1 VSNEVTERPPRN
13 ARAHILETAWRL
25 VGERGVQAVTVAD
38 IAAASGVS
46 RQLVYHHFESRAGLL
61 VAMARHHDGVT
72 GFRTRIVATREL
84 APVEGLHQAMRLWLD
99 YVPEILDV
107 ARALEAALIAGDEGG
122 AAWRDR
128 MDDLHEAFRLAV
140 ERIDEAGRLADGWT
154 VDAAADWVYARTQ
167 VSMWQYL
174 VVDRDWR
181 AADYIQRTI
190 ASVMSEIVSPSEGE

>member
-1 VSNEVTERPPRN
+1 MSNKVIAPQRN

-61 VAMARHHDGVT
+61 VAMTRHHDAAS
-72 GFRTRIVATREL
+72 GFRKRLVATRDLE
-84 APVEGLHQAMRLWLD
+84 PVEGFEAGLRLWLG
-99 YVPEILDV
+99 YVPEVLHV

-128 MDDLHEAFRLAV
+128 MDDIHEVFRLAIARV
-140 ERIDEAGRLADGWT
+140 QQDGRLAPGWT
-154 VDAAADWVYARTQ
+154 DDTAADWVYARSH
-167 VSMWQYL
+167 VSTWQPL
-174 VVDRDWR
+174 VADRGWP
-181 AADYIQRTI
+181 AGDYVERTI
-190 ASVMSEIVSPSEGE
+190 ASIMAEVVAPARDE

>member
-1 VSNEVTERPPRN
+1 MSNKLIAAPRN

-38 IAAASGVS
+38 IATASGVS

-61 VAMARHHDGVT
+61 VAMTRHHDAT
-72 GFRTRIVATREL
+72 SGFRKRLVATRDL
-84 APVEGLHQAMRLWLD
+84 APVEGFEAGLRLWLS
-99 YVPEILDV
+99 YVPEVLHV

-140 ERIDEAGRLADGWT
+140 ARVDEAGRLAPGWT
-154 VDAAADWVYARTQ
+154 VDTGADWVVARAH
-167 VSMWQYL
+167 
-174 VVDRDWR
+174 D
-181 AADYIQRTI
+181 
-190 ASVMSEIVSPSEGE
+190 E

>member
-1 VSNEVTERPPRN
+1 VSNKVIAPQRN

-61 VAMARHHDGVT
+61 VAMTRHHDAAS
-72 GFRTRIVATREL
+72 GFRKRLVATRDLE
-84 APVEGLHQAMRLWLD
+84 PVEGFEAGLRLWLG
-99 YVPEILDV
+99 YVPEVLHV

-128 MDDLHEAFRLAV
+128 MDDIHEVFRLAIARV
-140 ERIDEAGRLADGWT
+140 QQDGRLAPGWT
-154 VDAAADWVYARTQ
+154 DDTAADWVYARSH
-167 VSMWQYL
+167 VSTWQHL
-174 VVDRDWR
+174 VADRGWP
-181 AADYIQRTI
+181 AGDYVERTI
-190 ASVMSEIVSPSEGE
+190 ASIMAEVVAPARDE

>member
-1 VSNEVTERPPRN
+1 MSNKVIAPQRN

-61 VAMARHHDGVT
+61 VAMTRHHDAAS
-72 GFRTRIVATREL
+72 GFRKRLVATRDLE
-84 APVEGLHQAMRLWLD
+84 PVEGFEAGLRLWLG
-99 YVPEILDV
+99 YVPEVLHV

-128 MDDLHEAFRLAV
+128 MDDIHEAFRLAV
-140 ERIDEAGRLADGWT
+140 ARVERGRPARAGLDGRHRGRLG
-154 VDAAADWVYARTQ
+154 
-167 VSMWQYL
+167 L
-174 VVDRDWR
+174 R
-181 AADYIQRTI
+181 AHAT
-190 ASVMSEIVSPSEGE
+190 SPRGSTS